1 MLRLFGAWPAIDK
14 RRLPGFQ
21 ALIDEYP
28 NLTDTSP
35 MNLTAKV
42 RFSEHKNKNSFFFLS
57 NASNFFFQAIMP
69 YACLYTLKA

>member
-1 MLRLFGAWPAIDK
+1 
-14 RRLPGFQ
+14 
-21 ALIDEYP
+21 
-28 NLTDTSP
+28 